1 MLIPPN
7 LKTWTSRKKR
17 GMRLIDGDEFQ
28 RQHGDKDGGVV
39 DPNKL
44 PTAVSFSK
52 QDNFENIL
60 RELQS
65 HT

>member
-7 LKTWTSRKKR
+7 LKTWTSRKKM
-17 GMRLIDGDEFQ
+17 GTRLIDGDEFQ
-28 RQHGDKDGGVV
+28 RQHDDKHGGVV
-39 DPNKL
+39 DPNHL
-44 PTAVSFSK
+44 PTSVSFSK
-52 QDNFENIL
+52 QDNSENII